1 MTTRPDADAPIRTGH
16 SQRSSIVPE
25 STLESRFHD
34 GVRRAGG
41 VSVKIAPTTAGVPD
55 RMVLWPGGR
64 IELVE
69 LKTAT
74 GKLRRIQEIWHYRA
88 AKLGTEVLVLSGE
101 DGVRSYLAA
110 ASQQINQPQA
120 AVSA

>member
-1 MTTRPDADAPIRTGH
+1 MTTPRRPDTPIRTGH

-25 STLESRFHD
+25 SHLEKMLND

-41 VSVKIAPTTAGVPD
+41 MSFKMAPTTSGLPD

-69 LKTAT
+69 LKTEK
-74 GKLRRIQEIWHYRA
+74 GKTRRIQEIWHYRMA
-88 AKLGTEVLVLSGE
+88 ELGTEVIVVRGISGGQ
-101 DGVRSYLAA
+101 DDLAA
-110 ASQQINQPQA
+110 KQQ
-120 AVSA
+120 AVSARRRTVG

>member
-1 MTTRPDADAPIRTGH
+1 MTTRPDTDAPTWTGH

-25 STLESRFHD
+25 SHLEKMLND

-41 VSVKIAPTTAGVPD
+41 MSFKMAPTTSGLPD

-69 LKTAT
+69 LKTEK
-74 GKLRRIQEIWHYRA
+74 GKTRRIQEIWHYRMA
-88 AKLGTEVLVLSGE
+88 ELGTEVIVVRGISGVQ
-101 DGVRSYLAA
+101 DYLA
-110 ASQQINQPQA
+110 SKQQ

>member
-1 MTTRPDADAPIRTGH
+1 MTTPRRPDAPTRTGH

-25 STLESRFHD
+25 SHLEKMLND
-34 GVRRAGG
+34 GGRRAGG
-41 VSVKIAPTTAGVPD
+41 MSFKMAPTTSGLPD

-69 LKTAT
+69 LKTEK
-74 GKLRRIQEIWHYRA
+74 GKTRRIQEIWHYRMA
-88 AKLGTEVLVLSGE
+88 ELGTEVIVVRGISGVQ
-101 DGVRSYLAA
+101 DYLA
-110 ASQQINQPQA
+110 SKQQ